1 MIEGRA
7 IRLGDHVNTD
17 NILPG
22 AYLNVTDGLE
32 LGAHLLETY
41 PGDVGARIRPG
52 DVLVAGENFGM
63 GSSREQ
69 AQLAILARGVQAI
82 VAASFARIFL
92 RNCVNVGLPIVE
104 SPEAAAAIRDGV
116 LVRIHLVTG
125 LIACENDRFSVAPQ
139 PPFIADITRAGGL
152 VPWAHRRLRTVDG
165 GDVS

>member
-7 IRLGDHVNTD
+7 IRLGHHVNTD

-22 AYLNVTDGLE
+22 AYLNITDRQE
-32 LGAHLLETY
+32 LGSHLLETY
-41 PGDVGARIRPG
+41 PGEVGARVRAG
-52 DVLVAGENFGM
+52 DVLIAGVNFGM

-104 SPEAAAAIRDGV
+104 SPRAAAAIPDGA
-116 LVRIHLVTG
+116 LVRIDLAAG
-125 LIACENDRFSVAPQ
+125 LIACDDDRFAVSPQ
-139 PPFIADITRAGGL
+139 PPFVAEIVNAGGL
-152 VPWAHRRLRTVDG
+152 VLWARERLRTQQG
-165 GDVS
+165 GL